1 MPNVDTIEL
10 KPFLPSKDF
19 EVSQRFYQDLGF
31 TMESLGPDLAYFSHG
46 ASKFLLQNFYIKTL
60 AENFVVHLLVH
71 DVDSW
76 WEVAN
81 NVMAKYGTSLD
92 VVRSQPWGLRDFTFL
107 DPCGVLWRVGQAIA

>member
-1 MPNVDTIEL
+1 MPNVNTIEL

-19 EVSQRFYQDLGF
+19 EVSQQFYRDLGF
-31 TMESLGPDLAYFSHG
+31 AMESLGPDLARFSHG
-46 ASKFLLQNFYIKTL
+46 ASKFLLQNFYVKTL

-81 NVMAKYGTSLD
+81 NVMPKYGTSLD
-92 VVRSQPWGLRDFTFL
+92 VVRTQPWGLRDFTL
-107 DPCGVLWRVGQAIA
+107 IDPCGVLWRVGQKTA